1 MLKEAEAKY
10 REGKQRRW
18 IYSVLGVM
26 FLGLFAYFAA
36 IAVYE
41 IDHTIY
47 DTKKIDTILRNYTSN
62 FDVKDALTEELFII
76 AYSYNAG
83 IPRFYTKTYASD
95 PNLAQDYDL
104 SMHEVARATS
114 ATPLYFDPLSRNIK
128 NGKQNVEE
136 ILIDGSI
143 IANNPSLYATS
154 YAKHVLKKKNVRVVA
169 FGFKPRTDSTEDLS
183 VMNAIEWMERMD
195 QILVDTEV
203 QTSDYFT

>member
-1 MLKEAEAKY
+1 MIVA
-10 REGKQRRW
+10 
-18 IYSVLGVM
+18 
-26 FLGLFAYFAA
+26 
-36 IAVYE
+36 
-41 IDHTIY
+41 
-47 DTKKIDTILRNYTSN
+47 TS
-62 FDVKDALTEELFII
+62 
-76 AYSYNAG
+76 
-83 IPRFYTKTYASD
+83 YTKTYASD

-143 IANNPSLYATS
+143 IANNPSLYATT

-169 FGFKPRTDSTEDLS
+169 FGFKPRTEDSTEDLS